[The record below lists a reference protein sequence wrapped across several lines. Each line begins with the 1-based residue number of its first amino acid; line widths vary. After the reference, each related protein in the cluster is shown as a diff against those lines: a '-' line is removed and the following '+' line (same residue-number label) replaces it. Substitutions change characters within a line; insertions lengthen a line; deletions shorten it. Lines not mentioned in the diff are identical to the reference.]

1 MYGVSSR
8 LLLLAFVVQTATPTI
23 TRRDHWPAYGQR
35 PSVTTTA
42 DGHPDLQG
50 IWSFAT
56 LTPLER
62 PREFAGREYLTEAD
76 AKAFVRE
83 TIQRNDRDRRDGSA
97 ETDVGRAVNDYWF
110 DRGTALAR
118 IGGKIRSSL
127 IVEPPD
133 GQVPPMTESARR
145 ATAARAA
152 DARAHP
158 ADGPENRSLQERC
171 LTFNAGPP
179 ILPGPYNNYIQIIQ
193 TADHVVIFSEM
204 IHEARIIPVAAAG
217 GRPRTRLRCS
227 GSGRAIRARI
237 GRAARL
243 SWTRRT
249 SVRRR
254 PSADRVRTFT
264 SSSGSREPTRTR
276 CDTSSPSTIRRHSPG
291 HGPPSCLCSGRKI
304 VCSNT
309 PATRQLRARGHPS
322 RRALAGIAALKSSA
336 GPKTA
341 NPA

>member
-23 TRRDHWPAYGQR
+23 THRDHWPAYGQR

-127 IVEPPD
+127 IVDPPD

-217 GRPRTRLRCS
+217 GSSSHAPAVLRFWQGDPRAHWEGGTLVVDSTNFSEKASIR
-227 GSGRAIRARI
+227 GS
-237 GRAARL
+237 
-243 SWTRRT
+243 
-249 SVRRR
+249 
-254 PSADRVRTFT
+254 SADLHLIERF
-264 SSSGSREPTRTR
+264 TRTDANTLR
-276 CDTSSPSTIRRHSPG
+276 YEFTVDDPTAFTRPWSAVLPMQRSKDRLFEYACHEANYALEDILRGARSQESPR
-291 HGPPSCLCSGRKI
+291 
-304 VCSNT
+304 
-309 PATRQLRARGHPS
+309 
-322 RRALAGIAALKSSA
+322 
-336 GPKTA
+336 
-341 NPA
+341 